1 MSHTETDVVLDQIN
15 IIKLDIG
22 LWTSAKKLR
31 PEDLVLADGSML
43 PPDELAHLGNKK
55 TIDPDLLK
63 DFNNLKKKAE
73 RACLKT
79 GTRFLGGFANP
90 KTQVSRIV
98 QELNDIQIEF
108 EDAKKCFLDRY
119 ETETQNWMNKHPQFK
134 DAIRSAIEPVDSVAG
149 KLKFSFVVFR
159 VELPSQ
165 GDDNLA
171 MADESLNGQIADL
184 SDQLFH
190 EIAQDA
196 SVLLQQSFFGKH
208 SITARCLNAFKRM
221 RDKLNS
227 LAFLDHRCMPVVDE
241 IDNVLGNL
249 PVGGPY
255 TGREF
260 DRLFTL
266 VMLLSD
272 ASKIKQHGMGLLAQ
286 SAPTFTLDVDVASDE
301 VDQQVST
308 LEPELSVPEPLL
320 DVSANTVNTVETLPN
335 TVLNERVQNQNT
347 VDDTDD
353 DFDAFLARRKKTQD
367 QSVERVIH
375 QDAPIPEPEYVVS
388 NEDVLAGLSSPLQPV
403 AVDDFWF

>member
-98 QELNDIQIEF
+98 QELKDIQIEF

-165 GDDNLA
+165 GDDSLA
-171 MADESLNGQIADL
+171 VADESLNGQIADL

-272 ASKIKQHGMGLLAQ
+272 ASKIKQHGMGLLGQ
-286 SAPTFTLDVDVASDE
+286 STSTFTPVMDVESDAVE
-301 VDQQVST
+301 QLVST
-308 LEPELSVPEPLL
+308 VEPEQLMPEVLIDASV
-320 DVSANTVNTVETLPN
+320 NTVNTVETLPN
-335 TVLNERVQNQNT
+335 TVLNESVQNQNT
-347 VDDTDD
+347 VDETDD
-353 DFDAFLARRKKTQD
+353 DFDAFLARRQKMQD
-367 QSVERVIH
+367 LSVEMVIRR
-375 QDAPIPEPEYVVS
+375 DTPMPEPELVVT
-388 NEDVLAGLSSPLQPV
+388 NDDVLAGRSSPKQS
-403 AVDDFWF
+403 VDDYWF

>member
-15 IIKLDIG
+15 IIKLDIS

-90 KTQVSRIV
+90 KSQVSRIV
-98 QELNDIQIEF
+98 QELKDIQIEF

-159 VELPSQ
+159 VELPSH
-165 GDDNLA
+165 GDDSLSA
-171 MADESLNGQIADL
+171 ADESLTGQIADL

-255 TGREF
+255 AGREF

-272 ASKIKQHGMGLLAQ
+272 ASKIKQHGMGLLGQ
-286 SAPTFTLDVDVASDE
+286 SATTFTPVMDVEPDAVE
-301 VDQQVST
+301 PLVST
-308 LEPELSVPEPLL
+308 VEPEQLMPEALMDASV
-320 DVSANTVNTVETLPN
+320 NTVNTVETRPDNALK
-335 TVLNERVQNQNT
+335 ESAQNA
-347 VDDTDD
+347 VDETED
-353 DFDAFLARRKKTQD
+353 DFDAFLARRQKMQD
-367 QSVERVIH
+367 LSVETVIRR
-375 QDAPIPEPEYVVS
+375 DIPMHEPELVVT
-388 NEDVLAGLSSPLQPV
+388 NDDVLAGRSSPKQS
-403 AVDDFWF
+403 VDDYWF

>member
-98 QELNDIQIEF
+98 QELKDIQIEF

-165 GDDNLA
+165 GDDSLA
-171 MADESLNGQIADL
+171 VADESLNGQIADL

-286 SAPTFTLDVDVASDE
+286 SAPTFTLDVDVASDA

-335 TVLNERVQNQNT
+335 TMLNERVQNQNT

>member
-73 RACLKT
+73 RVCLKI

-90 KTQVSRIV
+90 KSQVSRIV
-98 QELNDIQIEF
+98 QELKDIQIEF

-159 VELPSQ
+159 VELPSH
-165 GDDNLA
+165 GDDSLSA
-171 MADESLNGQIADL
+171 DDESLTGQIANL

-196 SVLLQQSFFGKH
+196 SVLLQQSFFGKQ

-241 IDNVLGNL
+241 IDNVFGNL

-272 ASKIKQHGMGLLAQ
+272 ASKIKQHGMGLLGQ
-286 SAPTFTLDVDVASDE
+286 STSTFTPVMDVESDAVE
-301 VDQQVST
+301 QLVST
-308 LEPELSVPEPLL
+308 VEPEQLMPEVLIDASV
-320 DVSANTVNTVETLPN
+320 NTVNTLETLPN
-335 TVLNERVQNQNT
+335 TVLNESVQNQNT
-347 VDDTDD
+347 VDETDD
-353 DFDAFLARRKKTQD
+353 DFDAFLARRQKMQD
-367 QSVERVIH
+367 LSVEMVIRR
-375 QDAPIPEPEYVVS
+375 DTPMPEPELVVT
-388 NEDVLAGLSSPLQPV
+388 NDDVLAGRSSPKQS
-403 AVDDFWF
+403 VDDYWF

>member
-98 QELNDIQIEF
+98 QELKDIQIEF

-165 GDDNLA
+165 GDDSLA
-171 MADESLNGQIADL
+171 AADESLNGQIADL

-286 SAPTFTLDVDVASDE
+286 SAPTFTLDVDVASDA

-335 TVLNERVQNQNT
+335 TVLNERVQNQKT

-353 DFDAFLARRKKTQD
+353 DFDAFLTRRKKTQD

>member
-1 MSHTETDVVLDQIN
+1 V
-15 IIKLDIG
+15 
-22 LWTSAKKLR
+22 A
-31 PEDLVLADGSML
+31 
-43 PPDELAHLGNKK
+43 
-55 TIDPDLLK
+55 
-63 DFNNLKKKAE
+63 
-73 RACLKT
+73 
-79 GTRFLGGFANP
+79 
-90 KTQVSRIV
+90 
-98 QELNDIQIEF
+98 
-108 EDAKKCFLDRY
+108 
-119 ETETQNWMNKHPQFK
+119 
-134 DAIRSAIEPVDSVAG
+134 SVAG

-165 GDDNLA
+165 GDDSLA
-171 MADESLNGQIADL
+171 VADESLNGQIADL

-286 SAPTFTLDVDVASDE
+286 SAPTFTLDVDVASDA
-301 VDQQVST
+301 VDQHVST

-353 DFDAFLARRKKTQD
+353 DFDAFLTRRKKTQD

>member
-15 IIKLDIG
+15 IIKLDIS

-90 KTQVSRIV
+90 KSQVSRIV
-98 QELNDIQIEF
+98 QELKDIQIEF

-134 DAIRSAIEPVDSVAG
+134 DAIGSAIEPVDSVAG

-159 VELPSQ
+159 VELPSH
-165 GDDNLA
+165 GDDSLSA
-171 MADESLNGQIADL
+171 ADESLTGQVADL

-196 SVLLQQSFFGKH
+196 SVLLQQSFFGKQ

-272 ASKIKQHGMGLLAQ
+272 ASKIKQHGMGLLGQ
-286 SAPTFTLDVDVASDE
+286 STSTFTPVMDVESDAVE
-301 VDQQVST
+301 QLVST
-308 LEPELSVPEPLL
+308 VEPEQLMPEVLI
-320 DVSANTVNTVETLPN
+320 DVSVNTVNTVETLPN
-335 TVLNERVQNQNT
+335 TVLNESVENQNT
-347 VDDTDD
+347 VDETED
-353 DFDAFLARRKKTQD
+353 DFDAFLARRQKMQD
-367 QSVERVIH
+367 LSVETVIRR
-375 QDAPIPEPEYVVS
+375 DTPMPEPELVVT
-388 NEDVLAGLSSPLQPV
+388 NDDVLAGRSSPKQS
-403 AVDDFWF
+403 VDDYWF